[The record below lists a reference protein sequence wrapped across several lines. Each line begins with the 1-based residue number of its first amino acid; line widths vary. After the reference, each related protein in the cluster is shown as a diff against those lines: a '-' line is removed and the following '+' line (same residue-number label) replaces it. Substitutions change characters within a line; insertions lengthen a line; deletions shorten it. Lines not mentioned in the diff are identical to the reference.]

1 MKKTFTVTLLCGEFP
16 PRATPV
22 AFNSPRF
29 LFMAY
34 AIFKSGGKQYRV
46 QEGDTIS
53 VDKLP
58 VAAGDEIKLS
68 EVLLVNDGSSTKV
81 GAPTVDGAGV
91 TAQVVEQHRGKKGV
105 AFKFK
110 RRKGFHKTI
119 GFRHHLTKLKITG
132 IEG

>member
-1 MKKTFTVTLLCGEFP
+1 
-16 PRATPV
+16 
-22 AFNSPRF
+22 
-29 LFMAY
+29 MAY

-46 QEGDTIS
+46 QEGDTVS

-58 VAAGDEIKLS
+58 LAAGDEIKLS
-68 EVLLVNDGSSTKV
+68 EVLLVNNGSNTKV
-81 GAPTVDGAGV
+81 GTPIVDGAGV

-132 IEG
+132 IKG

>member
-1 MKKTFTVTLLCGEFP
+1 MIWFANFRPQLFSH
-16 PRATPV
+16 TPT
-22 AFNSPRF
+22 
-29 LFMAY
+29 MAY
-34 AIFKSGGKQYRV
+34 AIFKTGGKQYRV

-58 VAAGDEIKLS
+58 VEADDEIKFP
-68 EVLLVNDGSSTKV
+68 EVLLVNDGENTTV
-81 GAPTVDGAGV
+81 GAPTIEGAGV
-91 TAQVVEQHRGKKGV
+91 TAKVIEQHRGKKGV

-119 GFRHHLTKLKITG
+119 GFRHHLTKLQITG

>member
-1 MKKTFTVTLLCGEFP
+1 MTLLCGEFP

-119 GFRHHLTKLKITG
+119 GFRHHLTKLKIIG

>member
-1 MKKTFTVTLLCGEFP
+1 
-16 PRATPV
+16 
-22 AFNSPRF
+22 
-29 LFMAY
+29 MAY

-46 QEGDTIS
+46 QEGDTVS

-68 EVLLVNDGSSTKV
+68 EILLVNDGSSTKV
-81 GAPTVDGAGV
+81 GAPIVDGAGI

-119 GFRHHLTKLKITG
+119 GFRHHLTKLKITAIKG
-132 IEG
+132 

>member
-1 MKKTFTVTLLCGEFP
+1 MNSRP
-16 PRATPV
+16 A
-22 AFNSPRF
+22 SPRRRINYSAD
-29 LFMAY
+29 LFIMAY
-34 AIFKSGGKQYRV
+34 AIFKTGGKQYRV

-68 EVLLVNDGSSTKV
+68 EVLLINDGSNTKV

-110 RRKGFHKTI
+110 RRKGLHKTI

>member
-1 MKKTFTVTLLCGEFP
+1 
-16 PRATPV
+16 
-22 AFNSPRF
+22 
-29 LFMAY
+29 MAY
-34 AIFKSGGKQYRV
+34 AIFKTGGKQYRV

-58 VAAGDEIKLS
+58 LAADDEIKFG
-68 EVLLVNDGSSTKV
+68 EVLLMNDGSATTV
-81 GAPTVDGAGV
+81 GAPTIEGAGV
-91 TAQVVEQHRGKKGV
+91 LAKVIEQYRGKKGV

>member
-1 MKKTFTVTLLCGEFP
+1 
-16 PRATPV
+16 
-22 AFNSPRF
+22 
-29 LFMAY
+29 MAY
-34 AIFKSGGKQYRV
+34 AIFKTGGKQYRV

-58 VAAGDEIKLS
+58 VSADDEINFP
-68 EVLLVNDGSSTKV
+68 EVLLVNDGKNTKV

-91 TAQVVEQHRGKKGV
+91 TAKVIEQHRGKKGV

-119 GFRHHLTKLKITG
+119 GFRHQLTKLQISG

>member
-1 MKKTFTVTLLCGEFP
+1 LKKTFTVTLLCGEFP
-16 PRATPV
+16 PRVAPV
-22 AFNSPRF
+22 AFNYPRS